1 MERMESKIR
10 ERQVVFAISGPENLI
25 LDTNTDFLGPL
36 LGGVKY
42 DLKYFLNNP
51 YVSGF
56 EELLGEALGLQA
68 EKSAKEFLMYLR
80 NEFGVE
86 VRDDDDDDDDDGKA
100 LVLRILNMLKFF
112 KDNCSGQEY
121 IVGYCEAAQFILL
134 SLFYIKFISDN
145 RNFITDDKV
154 WTHISKSVP
163 HNIILA
169 YHSEFGERNI
179 PDAGTLINFYI
190 NFFKTCLQNK
200 KQRII
205 DRVKGI
211 TYDIKLFLVLL
222 INILLSTDE
231 TSKLLG
237 FKRSG
242 RFNDAGVRGK
252 TDHIFWFKVMQKFM
266 KEKNIWI
273 AVPPEDN
280 QSGLHT
286 FVEQLKAVGFSNKQ
300 VVTLEGNGV
309 ILNLSDL
316 HALFQKV
323 MSGDGDNTN

>member
-1 MERMESKIR
+1 
-10 ERQVVFAISGPENLI
+10 
-25 LDTNTDFLGPL
+25 
-36 LGGVKY
+36 
-42 DLKYFLNNP
+42 
-51 YVSGF
+51 
-56 EELLGEALGLQA
+56 
-68 EKSAKEFLMYLR
+68 
-80 NEFGVE
+80 
-86 VRDDDDDDDDDGKA
+86 
-100 LVLRILNMLKFF
+100 ML
-112 KDNCSGQEY
+112 
-121 IVGYCEAAQFILL
+121 
-134 SLFYIKFISDN
+134 YIKFINDN
-145 RNFITDDKV
+145 RNFITDGKV
-154 WTHISKSVP
+154 WEHISKSVP

-179 PDAGTLINFYI
+179 PDIRTLINFYI

-211 TYDIKLFLVLL
+211 TYDVKLFLVLL
-222 INILLSTDE
+222 INILLSSNE

-237 FKRSG
+237 FKRSNC
-242 RFNDAGVRGK
+242 FNEVDVRDK
-252 TDHIFWFKVMQKFM
+252 FDHIFWFKVMQKFM

-273 AVPPEDN
+273 AVPSEDN
-280 QSGLHT
+280 QSDLHT

-323 MSGDGDNTN
+323 MSGDGDNIN